1 MLETIRFIELFQ
13 FNLVT
18 NCHQKS
24 PTKDSVINIAVICPG
39 FQHHTEF
46 SQAINSEEN
55 FWSASNISVACDLA
69 WTLL

>member
-1 MLETIRFIELFQ
+1 MLETIRFIELFL

-24 PTKDSVINIAVICPG
+24 PTKDSVINIILAVICPG

-46 SQAINSEEN
+46 SQAINSE
-55 FWSASNISVACDLA
+55 
-69 WTLL
+69 